1 MNDSRSAISRLPRDG
16 QGWVALLREL
26 GVRPSKS
33 LGQNFLVDPG
43 IVARTVDAAGVEPG
57 DQVVEVGPGL
67 GILTAHLL
75 DAGAQVV
82 AVELDRDLIPHLE
95 RTFADI
101 GRLNVVESDVLKT
114 SIDQLLPEPGPFKV
128 VANLPYGIASPTL
141 MHFLEQTRQPT
152 SMTVMMQREVVER
165 LAASP
170 PEMSVLAVAVQALA
184 VPRFE
189 FDVPSG
195 VFLPPPNVESA
206 VVTLTPIGE
215 TRLAVER
222 RPAFFELVH
231 AGFRHKR
238 KQVLNSLAFEID
250 LPKDEISSRLQ
261 AADIDPMRRAQT
273 LSVDEWIS
281 LLDEWERG
289 E

>member
-1 MNDSRSAISRLPRDG
+1 MRDSRSAISRLPIDG

-33 LGQNFLVDPG
+33 LGQNFLVNPE
-43 IVARTVDAAGVEPG
+43 IVARTVDAAGIEPG
-57 DQVVEVGPGL
+57 DMVVEVGPGL

-82 AVELDRDLIPHLE
+82 AVELDRDLIPYLQ
-95 RTFADI
+95 RTFADV
-101 GRLNVVESDVLKT
+101 GRLSVVESDVLKT
-114 SIDQLLPEPGPFKV
+114 TINQLLPELGPFKV

-152 SMTVMMQREVVER
+152 SMTVMMQREVVDR

-189 FDVPSG
+189 FDVPPG
-195 VFLPPPNVESA
+195 VFLPPPNVDSA
-206 VVTLTPIGE
+206 VVTLIPLGE
-215 TRLAVER
+215 SRLAANR
-222 RPAFFELVH
+222 RLAFFKLVN

-250 LPKDEISSRLQ
+250 LPKDEISFRLQ
-261 AADIDPMRRAQT
+261 TASIDPMRRAQT
-273 LSVDEWIS
+273 LAVDEWLS
-281 LLDEWERG
+281 LLDVWERA